1 METDSSIP
9 AKIIPGTEE
18 PRELQFMGSERVG
31 HDWARIHAHK
41 GFSVVQ
47 DVDVFLESPCF
58 FYDQMDAG
66 NLISGSSALYNPALH
81 LELFG
86 SCIAEA

>member
-1 METDSSIP
+1 MEKEMETDSSTP
-9 AKIIPGTEE
+9 AKIIPRTEE
-18 PRELQFMGSERVG
+18 PHELQFMGSE
-31 HDWARIHAHK
+31 
-41 GFSVVQ
+41 VVH

-66 NLISGSSALYNPALH
+66 NLISGSSAFYNPALH

-86 SCIAEA
+86 LCIAEA